1 MNACCVDSW
10 ILHQVFPG
18 VVVVGVSSADE
29 WICIYNG
36 QFKACHV
43 CRIEICKKYGER
55 FTITNPQKLAMT
67 LKKPG
72 EFWLVHSVSARA
84 SSLNQMPG
92 HDLSLCQSGPP
103 ASSSCVGSPSKVG
116 VANSSSEFCH
126 NRFISPQWDR
136 FIEIS
141 CFFGCSSGVG
151 KRRTDVYCK
160 FLFVTLFADLCE
172 FVNMYDQVL
181 SNMK

>member
-1 MNACCVDSW
+1 MPCMPDRN
-10 ILHQVFPG
+10 LL
-18 VVVVGVSSADE
+18 
-29 WICIYNG
+29 
-36 QFKACHV
+36 
-43 CRIEICKKYGER
+43 KYGER

-72 EFWLVHSVSARA
+72 EFWLVHSMSARA

-103 ASSSCVGSPSKVG
+103 ASSSCVGSPSKLR
-116 VANSSSEFCH
+116 VANSRGEFCH

-136 FIEIS
+136 FIKIS

-160 FLFVTLFADLCE
+160 FLFVTSFADLCE
-172 FVNMYDQVL
+172 FVKMCDQVL
-181 SNMK
+181 SNTK